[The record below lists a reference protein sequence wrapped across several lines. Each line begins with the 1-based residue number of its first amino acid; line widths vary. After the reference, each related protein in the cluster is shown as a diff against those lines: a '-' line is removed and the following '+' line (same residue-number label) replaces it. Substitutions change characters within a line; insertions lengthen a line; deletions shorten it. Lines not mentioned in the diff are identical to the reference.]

1 MPRPLTET
9 QNDMASAMLAAGMP
23 QKDIAAA
30 VGCHIGHVKRIKRNL
45 HYWNTAR
52 SPSLCPRGRPRIL
65 AVGHMDVCLFG
76 RFVDDRVYMNFSK
89 NSHSRIVRRCKR
101 SSMMNMTLLSVYLQS
116 LVLLEGLKYRERRYV
131 TTHNAICFRI
141 VMLNV
146 ASTAGFTAKPTAQG

>member
-1 MPRPLTET
+1 
-9 QNDMASAMLAAGMP
+9 
-23 QKDIAAA
+23 
-30 VGCHIGHVKRIKRNL
+30 
-45 HYWNTAR
+45 
-52 SPSLCPRGRPRIL
+52 
-65 AVGHMDVCLFG
+65 
-76 RFVDDRVYMNFSK
+76 MNFSK

-131 TTHNAICFRI
+131 TSLTTHNATCFRI